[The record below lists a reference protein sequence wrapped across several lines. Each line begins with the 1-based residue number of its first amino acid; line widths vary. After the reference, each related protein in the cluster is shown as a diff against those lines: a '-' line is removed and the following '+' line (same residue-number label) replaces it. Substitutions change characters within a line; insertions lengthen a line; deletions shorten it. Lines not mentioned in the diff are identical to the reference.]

1 MENDTIQYQGKTIHQ
16 KHIVH
21 FCLDCLGEDNKCE
34 ECNGIGEWESTVDL
48 DFGYEP
54 ESLNKLYL
62 VDIDDRS
69 SRPRARSRCAPPP
82 RQPCRSPP
90 RRAAGVRP

>member
-62 VDIDDRS
+62 VDIDDNYYEIEEKDFHKYVN
-69 SRPRARSRCAPPP
+69 PINEEVA
-82 RQPCRSPP
+82 
-90 RRAAGVRP
+90 